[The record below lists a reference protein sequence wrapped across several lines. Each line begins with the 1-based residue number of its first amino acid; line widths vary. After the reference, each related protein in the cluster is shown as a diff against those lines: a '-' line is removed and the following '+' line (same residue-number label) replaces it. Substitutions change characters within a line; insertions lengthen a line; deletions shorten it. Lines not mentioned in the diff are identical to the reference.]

1 MICSFCEIKEL
12 ILIMKNRTLN
22 ELRQVKEYGWK
33 PKPTEDLVKKLD
45 DAIKNEI
52 NSKQDQVAQKLDMIL
67 DLEDIIQTE
76 MVKAGLHPEE
86 YPEHEFELQEA
97 FKELFEYA
105 LQDLKYHY
113 FNNMVV

>member
-1 MICSFCEIKEL
+1 
-12 ILIMKNRTLN
+12 
-22 ELRQVKEYGWK
+22 
-33 PKPTEDLVKKLD
+33 
-45 DAIKNEI
+45 
-52 NSKQDQVAQKLDMIL
+52 MIL

-86 YPEHEFELQEA
+86 YPDHEFELQEA

-105 LQDLKYHY
+105 LKDLKYHY

>member
-1 MICSFCEIKEL
+1 MKE
-12 ILIMKNRTLN
+12 RTLN

-45 DAIKNEI
+45 DAIKAEI

-76 MVKAGLHPEE
+76 MVKVGLHPAD
-86 YPEHEFELQEA
+86 YPEHEFEINKA
-97 FKELFEYA
+97 FEGLFNYA
-105 LQDLKYHY
+105 LKDLKYHY

>member
-1 MICSFCEIKEL
+1 
-12 ILIMKNRTLN
+12 MKKRTLN

-52 NSKQDQVAQKLDMIL
+52 NSKQDQVARKLDMIL
-67 DLEDIIQTE
+67 DLEDIIMTE
-76 MVKAGLHPEE
+76 MIEIGLN
-86 YPEHEFELQEA
+86 YPDYPDHEFEVNQA
-97 FKELFEYA
+97 FTELFEHA
-105 LQDLKYHY
+105 LKDLKYHY